1 MWFRFYAEALNDPKV
16 QRLDGE
22 TFKGWV
28 NLLCLAKTHDG
39 TLPDTV
45 DIAFGLRKSQAEV
58 ETLLQ
63 ALDDAG
69 LIEQTPNGLSPHNW
83 DSRQYVTDNSTHR
96 VRKYRQRRKDAGL
109 PTLSDYSKFRPDLVA
124 RDGECCVYCG
134 AVENLVVDHMI
145 PLALGGDDD
154 LENLALACKE
164 CNSGKSGRTP
174 ELANLDILT
183 PSAKHALTRYRDART
198 GVTVTETPPEQ
209 SQTQSQSQKQ
219 SQTQKGVRGKT
230 ATRIPDGWVP
240 TEDDFKKGREKGFSD
255 EEIGE
260 LAEEFRDYWSGRSKD
275 ATRVNWSGVFRNRLR
290 MVANDRPR
298 TQKSTMLE
306 ALYQAGADAQ
316 G

>member
-16 QRLDGE
+16 QRLPGE

-28 NLLCLAKTHDG
+28 NLLCLAKAHDG
-39 TLPDTV
+39 ILPDTP

-58 ETLLQ
+58 EALLQ

-69 LIEQTPNGLSPHNW
+69 LIEQTTAGLSPHNW
-83 DSRQYVTDNSTHR
+83 DSRQYVSDNSTER
-96 VRKYRQRRKDAGL
+96 VKRFRERSTKRYSETDA
-109 PTLSDYSKFRPDLVA
+109 
-124 RDGECCVYCG
+124 
-134 AVENLVVDHMI
+134 
-145 PLALGGDDD
+145 
-154 LENLALACKE
+154 
-164 CNSGKSGRTP
+164 
-174 ELANLDILT
+174 
-183 PSAKHALTRYRDART
+183 
-198 GVTVTETPPEQ
+198 TVSETPPEQ
-209 SQTQSQSQKQ
+209 SQSQIQSQKQ
-219 SQTQKGVRGKT
+219 SQSQMGVRGKT
-230 ATRIPDGWVP
+230 ATRIPDDWVP
-240 TEDDFKKGREKGFSD
+240 TQEDFKKGREKGFSD

-275 ATRVNWSGVFRNRLR
+275 ATRVNWSGVFQNRLR